1 MFGVGEKKQE
11 NDTSEEEKVVKEQ
24 GNLDFFGR
32 DVARKLISVVGDVDQ
47 KIRSHTSKVTGGL
60 DANKGFFDGVLE
72 KFKDRV
78 RAIYPGKYNRG
89 SVPKALVEF
98 SSAIHRWKKETYIR
112 V

>member
-1 MFGVGEKKQE
+1 MIPKPVQNLFGGGEKKDE
-11 NDTSEEEKVVKEQ
+11 NNATEEERGVREQ

-32 DVARKLISVVGDVDQ
+32 DVARKLISVVGNVDQ

-78 RAIYPGKYNRG
+78 RAIYPGKY
-89 SVPKALVEF
+89 EYYQ
-98 SSAIHRWKKETYIR
+98 E
-112 V
+112 